1 MSDVLLGSALIAIV
15 VAIGYLVR
23 YGRARTPSDGPRS
36 VGVAVDDP
44 RGVETDASC
53 ITGDGRSVTTTV
65 RLTYD
70 LAASASTPGPSP
82 SWFLEQMTVTALRDA
97 VSGRDAV
104 DLDTEHRAITTHT
117 ERVLQAAATERGLSV
132 TGLRI
137 DRFVPHASGP

>member
-44 RGVETDASC
+44 RVVETDASC

-97 VSGRDAV
+97 V